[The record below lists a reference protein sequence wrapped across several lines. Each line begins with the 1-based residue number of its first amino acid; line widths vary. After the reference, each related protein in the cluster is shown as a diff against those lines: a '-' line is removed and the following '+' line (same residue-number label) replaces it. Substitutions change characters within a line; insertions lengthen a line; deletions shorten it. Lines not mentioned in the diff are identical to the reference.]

1 MGSQNFLDKME
12 KKLSRYAISN
22 ITLYLIVCYAFGYII
37 ELVNP
42 LFLNYLTLEPAYILK
57 GQIWRLITWVIIPP
71 SSSNLFFVLIMLYFY
86 YSVVRME

>member
-22 ITLYLIVCYAFGYII
+22 ITLYLIVCYAFGFII

-42 LFLNYLTLEPAYILK
+42 LFLNYLTL
-57 GQIWRLITWVIIPP
+57 
-71 SSSNLFFVLIMLYFY
+71 
-86 YSVVRME
+86 